1 VGGLAGGRSEGGM
14 TDWTQVRKQFPSLEK
29 WTYLNT
35 ATYGQ
40 HPLRAEQAIIDHLAH
55 RTEEACYDFLDW
67 FVDHDHLRAEI
78 SQLVN
83 CEPED
88 VAYFPNSSTALGLLL
103 NGVDFDSGDEVL
115 TIEGEFPNQVYAP
128 LAHGAVLTE
137 APGERLLD
145 ALTVRTRLVVVSSVN
160 YVTGYRV
167 PLEPLAEECRRRGIL
182 LYVDATQSAGALKTD
197 FAALQPSMLAV
208 NAYKWM
214 CCPSGIGFAAIH
226 PELRRRMR
234 PLTVG
239 WRSDKGWRNVAN
251 LSHGAPEF
259 AESADRYEG
268 GMLPSPL
275 LYALK
280 ECVRMFPELG
290 PADVEAR
297 VLGLARRLRER
308 MREMGLEPL
317 SYEDSAIVAV
327 PVADAPG
334 VAAELRKQRVLVSAR
349 HGLLRV
355 SPHFYNN
362 EADLERLMKAMG
374 ELVRS

>member
-1 VGGLAGGRSEGGM
+1 M
-14 TDWTQVRKQFPSLEK
+14 TDWAEVRKQFPSLEN

-67 FVDHDHLRAEI
+67 FVDHDHLRGEI
-78 SQLVN
+78 AQFVN
-83 CEPED
+83 CQATD
-88 VAYFPNSSTALGLLL
+88 VAYFPNSCTALGLLL
-103 NGVDFDSGDEVL
+103 NGVDFDAGDEIVTL
-115 TIEGEFPNQVYAP
+115 EGEFPNQVYAP

-145 ALTVRTRLVVVSSVN
+145 SLTVRTRLVVVSSVN

-167 PLEPLAEECRRRGIL
+167 PLEPLAAECRRRGIL
-182 LYVDATQSAGALKTD
+182 LYIDATQSAGALKID
-197 FAALQPSMLAV
+197 FAKLQPSMLAV

-226 PELRRRMR
+226 PELRRWMR

-268 GMLPSPL
+268 GMLASPL

-280 ECVRMFPELG
+280 ECVRMFLELG
-290 PADVEAR
+290 PAEVEER
-297 VLGLARRLRER
+297 VLGLARRLRGQ
-308 MREMGLEPL
+308 MRELGLEPL
-317 SYEDSAIVAV
+317 PYEDSAIVAA
-327 PVADAPG
+327 PMEDAPG

-362 EADLERLMKAMG
+362 EADLDKLIEGLSGPEKRA
-374 ELVRS
+374 

>member
-1 VGGLAGGRSEGGM
+1 M
-14 TDWTQVRKQFPSLEK
+14 TDWTQARKQFPSLEK

-40 HPLRAEQAIIDHLAH
+40 HPLRAEQAIIKHLAH

-67 FVDHDHLRAEI
+67 FADHDKMRGDVA
-78 SQLVN
+78 QLVN
-83 CEPED
+83 CEASD
-88 VAYFPNSSTALGLLL
+88 VAYFPNSCTALGLLL
-103 NGVDFDSGDEVL
+103 NGVEFHAGDEIVTL
-115 TIEGEFPNQVYAP
+115 EGEFPNQVYAP
-128 LAHGAVLTE
+128 LAYGAVLTE
-137 APGERLLD
+137 APGKRLLE

-167 PLEPLAEECRRRGIL
+167 PLEPLAAECRKRGIL
-182 LYVDATQSAGALKTD
+182 LYVDATQSAGALRID

-259 AESADRYEG
+259 PESADRYEG

-280 ECVRMFPELG
+280 ECVRMFLDLG
-290 PADVEAR
+290 PAEVEAR
-297 VLGLARRLRER
+297 VLGLARRLRGQ
-308 MREMGLEPL
+308 MRELGLEPL
-317 SYEDSAIVAV
+317 PYEDSAIVAA
-327 PVADAPG
+327 PMADAPA
-334 VAAELRKQRVLVSAR
+334 VAAELKKQRVLVSAR

-362 EADLERLMKAMG
+362 EADLDRLVEVIGGLA
-374 ELVRS
+374 RR